1 MLWWSL
7 AAERA
12 SILACKQK
20 QDKLLTCGQPL
31 SSCKGFGELL
41 CGERRRVFHYPLQ
54 SFIKARLSGSSA
66 GTPQNPRQSGSW
78 IPTFCSMFK
87 PWHLQRFG
95 PSCCKK
101 KKQRPLRGCKITS
114 VAIEY
119 SFFVQPCTI
128 LSTSYKLHYLS
139 YLLRTPYLILP
150 CHLLAYKRPYHIIW
164 FSIIW
169 HRFTGGSELVGDAP
183 LGVHAP
189 ILSCLRSTYFILSYG
204 PPSPSHGGAR

>member
-1 MLWWSL
+1 MWKQGSRQLNPRSRNKVNDYSQQFEIGITFATSMTRWSCLQPQLRVRFHIWLWSNNGVKHQTVGAQMLKQLHHSRL
-7 AAERA
+7 ATLQHHTKPLALSYQDTSYSRVVMITCGGKGRP
-12 SILACKQK
+12 ILACKQK

-101 KKQRPLRGCKITS
+101 KSNARCE
-114 VAIEY
+114 VA
-119 SFFVQPCTI
+119 
-128 LSTSYKLHYLS
+128 KL
-139 YLLRTPYLILP
+139 LL
-150 CHLLAYKRPYHIIW
+150 
-164 FSIIW
+164 
-169 HRFTGGSELVGDAP
+169 
-183 LGVHAP
+183 
-189 ILSCLRSTYFILSYG
+189 
-204 PPSPSHGGAR
+204 